1 MLGECFSKATALH
14 LDRHQRPKAASL
26 DRDLDKPGSPKVLTF
41 HLKALLNEMLQG
53 YLFELRP

>member
-1 MLGECFSKATALH
+1 MLGECFSKATSLP

-26 DRDLDKPGSPKVLTF
+26 DRDLDKSGSPKVLLF

-53 YLFELRP
+53 YLFALRP